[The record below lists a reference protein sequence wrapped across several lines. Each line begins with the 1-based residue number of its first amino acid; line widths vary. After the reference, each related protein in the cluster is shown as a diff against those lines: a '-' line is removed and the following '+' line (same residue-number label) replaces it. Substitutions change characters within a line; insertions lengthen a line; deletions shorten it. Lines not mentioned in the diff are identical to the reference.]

1 MISHSKRF
9 RLLTLLAGLFALMA
23 TLTLQTA
30 LANDMFKDIKGV
42 VKSID
47 KGAKTMVVKTADGT
61 EHTIKWTSD
70 TTVEATKD
78 AGKGIAKGSVDTYDG
93 LKEGTKVSVKYTEKG
108 GEKTAVAIKDASKA
122 TAKAVTQ

>member
-1 MISHSKRF
+1 MTIQRRLLMISHSKRF

-61 EHTIKWTSD
+61 EKTIKWTGD
-70 TTVEATKD
+70 TTVEAGKD
-78 AGKGIAKGSVDTYDG
+78 TGKAVAKGSMDAYDG
-93 LKEGTKVSVKYTEKG
+93 LKEGAKVTVKYTE
-108 GEKTAVAIKDASKA
+108 
-122 TAKAVTQ
+122 